1 MNSWQVQDAKARFG
15 ELLDA
20 TIARGPQLLT
30 RRGVEMAVLVPF
42 KEWCRLQQATR
53 PSLKTWLL
61 GPGPRFENLVP
72 KRRKFKRRPPL
83 EFK

>member
-1 MNSWQVQDAKARFG
+1 VNSWQVQDAKARFR
-15 ELLDA
+15 ELLNA

-42 KEWCRLQQATR
+42 QEWRRLQQATS

>member
-1 MNSWQVQDAKARFG
+1 MNSWQVQDAEARFR

-20 TIARGPQLLT
+20 TMARGPQLVT
-30 RRGVEMAVLVPF
+30 RRGVEMAVLIPF
-42 KEWCRLQQATR
+42 EEWRRLQQGVR

-61 GPGPRFENLVP
+61 APGPRFENLVP
-72 KRRKFKRRPPL
+72 KRHKFKRRPPL